1 MRSSAEQ
8 VKSLQITQFVS
19 NDKQKLRNLWLT
31 EKSCGVFSIDSP
43 PPPFRLLLD
52 DSHFYTVISSLS

>member
-43 PPPFRLLLD
+43 PPHLD
-52 DSHFYTVISSLS
+52 YCWMILISTL

>member
-43 PPPFRLLLD
+43 PHLD
-52 DSHFYTVISSLS
+52 YCWMILISTL